1 MTKTTVGAV
10 AKQDGKKVLKTLTG
24 KGAKVKLTEQN
35 WPKEKVA
42 AAPTTPKH
50 FLSEALRQAWF
61 KFVQTQK
68 GAHGYQHKDGRAV
81 LVTKSAWVLVDAKG
95 ARVEGKTVE
104 AFAKALRP
112 DDVAVPAHVLSAVLQ
127 LRKLSNGLFRLNDLA
142 GDANYTTRMQ
152 LLKKLRNTEKVLA
165 KETGVNNLVKEF
177 YAALGVPASTA
188 ASMAESF
195 ARRCNAVYK
204 ADLRTTQADK
214 KTDAKQKQADLGKVP
229 AHLRAVHDGKAI
241 LPKAKRVTNKQR
253 TKQKEELQ
261 KELAIKARL
270 AREELTN
277 LAAPKPEAEVAVNLE
292 DVTLLEDPANGI
304 VLLCLEKANSQG
316 AICVYN
322 NGSRVAAGVL
332 PTELL
337 VKMRPLV
344 SIDLVRDVNQ
354 LLKPLTAGVVVTNVA
369 ERHLTAVLD
378 ACKEL
383 IPMNTKSTE
392 TVVTKKFA
400 APAKAAKKS
409 AAVKKVASEKAPKT
423 ASTPRVK
430 FADDL
435 KIKVLATAVNK
446 EDKADKNPYREGT
459 KARNSFELILKSKT
473 FGEFAAAIAK
483 TKKDVYDAAYILK
496 WASQPHG
503 KAPAYVALG

>member
-1 MTKTTVGAV
+1 MTT
-10 AKQDGKKVLKTLTG
+10 KKVSTNKKALSP
-24 KGAKVKLTEQN
+24 VV
-35 WPKEKVA
+35 PV
-42 AAPTTPKH
+42 PKH
-50 FLSEALRQAWF
+50 FLSEALRQNWF
-61 KFVQTQK
+61 RFVQTQK

-81 LVTKSAWVLVDAKG
+81 LVTKAAWVLVDAKG
-95 ARVEGKTVE
+95 AKVEGKTVE

-112 DDVAVPAHVLSAVLQ
+112 DDVAVQPHVLSAVLQ
-127 LRKLSNGLFRLNDLA
+127 LRKLTNDLFRLNDLA
-142 GDANYTTRMQ
+142 GDANYTVRMQ
-152 LLKKLRNTEKVLA
+152 LIKKVRNTEKVLA

-177 YAALGVPASTA
+177 YAALQVPTGTT

-195 ARRCNAVYK
+195 ARRCNAVCK
-204 ADLRTTQADK
+204 AEVRTNQKGKQA
-214 KTDAKQKQADLGKVP
+214 DAKQKQADLSKVP
-229 AHLRAVHDGKAI
+229 VHQRAIHDGKAI

-253 TKQKEELQ
+253 TKQKEELK

-270 AREELTN
+270 EREALAN
-277 LAAPKPEAEVAVNLE
+277 LAAPKPEAEVAVNLD

-344 SIDLVRDVNQ
+344 STDLVRDVNQ

-383 IPMNTKSTE
+383 LPMKTATE
-392 TVVTKKFA
+392 TVSTKKFA

-409 AAVKKVASEKAPKT
+409 IGTKKVAAEKSANKDKT
-423 ASTPRVK
+423 STPRVK

-446 EDKADKNPYREGT
+446 DDKSDKNPYREGT
-459 KARNSFELILKSKT
+459 KARNSFDFILKSKT

-483 TKKDVYDAAYILK
+483 SKKDVYEAAYILK